1 MLCRCGATFAKLLRE
16 FQQIKIS
23 LARDN
28 FNTQIGHDGLYIFQG
43 LLVISFY
50 SGHKLSISN
59 GGGRCRKRGGIG
71 IKRGA
76 DAPTD
81 IDDGFR
87 AISPAN
93 AQRRQAVDF

>member
-50 SGHKLSISN
+50 SGHKLS
-59 GGGRCRKRGGIG
+59 
-71 IKRGA
+71 
-76 DAPTD
+76 
-81 IDDGFR
+81 
-87 AISPAN
+87 
-93 AQRRQAVDF
+93 V